1 MTETTVTALMQPGEF
16 CDQLTSVLR
25 SGAQAPPTQAI
36 EAEVTSFMACHSQE
50 QLEDGRARLVRHGH
64 LPEREIQTGIGAVKI
79 RQPRVRD
86 RAGKTRDRLLF
97 LPTVAPKYMRRSKSL
112 DALIPWLYLK
122 GVSSGDFQAAL
133 SALLGADAPNLSGD
147 TVLRLRKVWQGE
159 LSAFEKRDLSAR
171 NYVYIWADGVYFQAP
186 MEQESQCILVII
198 GATPEGKKELVGF
211 TDGYRESTQSWS
223 ELLLDL
229 KARGL
234 KTPPK
239 LAVGDGALGFWAALR
254 KIFPQTKEQRCWVH
268 KTANVLNKMP
278 KALQVKA
285 KVDLHQIW
293 MAETKDD
300 AGKAFDLFCA
310 KYQVKYEK
318 AVACLKK
325 DREALLTFYD
335 FPAEHWKHIRTT
347 NPIESTFATVR
358 HRTRRTKGCLT
369 RNTAKVM
376 VFKLIKEAEKRW
388 LRLRG
393 KNQLPKVIQGITFKD
408 GIEVIETQ
416 NKNAA

>member
-25 SGAQAPPTQAI
+25 SGAQALLTQAI
-36 EAEVTSFMACHSQE
+36 EAEVTNFMASHAQE
-50 QLEDGRARLVRHGH
+50 QLDDGRARLVRHGH
-64 LPEREIQTGIGAVKI
+64 LPEREIQTGIGAIKI

-159 LSAFEKRDLSAR
+159 LSAFERRDLSAR

-186 MEQESQCILVII
+186 MEQESQCMLVII

-211 TDGYRESTQSWS
+211 IDGYRESTQSWR

-229 KARGL
+229 KTRGL

-239 LAVGDGALGFWAALR
+239 LARYCQIWCMSDHDQAAAWLVSVTSTPSLNLTPVMTLAKKSNPRNRRHFFSAHWPSLNIMCSMPSRVRQPFERLVRWRMVPKLLSIITRQGMFTCPRGRVGCSDTLPVLGR
-254 KIFPQTKEQRCWVH
+254 KIKEGHQLL
-268 KTANVLNKMP
+268 AVL
-278 KALQVKA
+278 LQ
-285 KVDLHQIW
+285 
-293 MAETKDD
+293 AES
-300 AGKAFDLFCA
+300 GL
-310 KYQVKYEK
+310 
-318 AVACLKK
+318 
-325 DREALLTFYD
+325 
-335 FPAEHWKHIRTT
+335 
-347 NPIESTFATVR
+347 
-358 HRTRRTKGCLT
+358 
-369 RNTAKVM
+369 
-376 VFKLIKEAEKRW
+376 
-388 LRLRG
+388 
-393 KNQLPKVIQGITFKD
+393 GIFGVVGLD
-408 GIEVIETQ
+408 E
-416 NKNAA
+416 